1 MPAAEPPET
10 SHRQPNG
17 QYEQNGMPQ
26 FVVRYMKRGVE
37 AGWMYDSSD
46 SIPTFGGEPHE

>member
-1 MPAAEPPET
+1 MVGEYIG
-10 SHRQPNG
+10 RIFL
-17 QYEQNGMPQ
+17 EQNGMPQ

-46 SIPTFGGEPHE
+46 SIPTFGGGSQPDE